1 MCNLRSANML
11 TVILTSAFFAKVLTE
26 PQNLCTDPQSCE
38 GSSADD
44 QSLLQIH
51 SPRTWLQKDPAA
63 VQSYAKCSLDS
74 SDCSLDSM
82 KGKPTL
88 VYPGGET
95 KCFNGDAYAFAVV
108 PGDADK
114 LAFFFEGG
122 GACWAGY
129 GGMAILQCTSGM
141 ADGIR
146 TTGLGVGIQN
156 SSKAS
161 NPFKSF
167 TIIEPIYCSGD
178 AFIGN
183 TTLPDG
189 ETTYEQRGFSNALAA
204 MDWAKN
210 NFKEEL
216 TSLAIMGFSAGT
228 LGTMAWA
235 GELLGSFQHQKAVVI
250 MDSYAG
256 VFPPGTISRTMKT
269 WGACGVGFQSAYLK
283 SKCGAGE
290 DVTIQGM
297 VEEAMQKFPD
307 VAFSSIQSK
316 VDAAQIWFYQGM
328 AQSWGMT
335 TEMGITGEQ
344 FYEKTNAV
352 YEHFVETNP
361 NYVSYY
367 VDGDRHTFLD
377 FEGFYTASTAG
388 PDAGAPAGQPP
399 LSQWVSDLLALKP
412 QTTSQ
417 CNGSPKSNNAESLD
431 YCDEALESEAR

>member
-1 MCNLRSANML
+1 ML

-129 GGMAILQCTSGM
+129 GGMAILQCTSSM
-141 ADGIR
+141 ADGIA
-146 TTGLGVGIQN
+146 TTGLGMGIQN
-156 SSKAS
+156 FSEAS

-178 AFIGN
+178 AFVGN

-189 ETTYEQRGFSNALAA
+189 ETIYEQRGFSNAVATV
-204 MDWAKN
+204 DWAKKN
-210 NFKEEL
+210 VKSEL
-216 TSLAIMGFSAGT
+216 TSMAIMGFSAGT

-269 WGACGVGFQSAYLK
+269 WGACDVAFENEYLK

-290 DVTIQGM
+290 DVNIQGM
-297 VEEAMQKFPD
+297 VGEAMQKFPD
-307 VAFSSIQSK
+307 VAFGSIQSK
-316 VDAAQIWFYQGM
+316 VDSAQIWFYQGM

-335 TEMGITGEQ
+335 AEMGITGEQ
-344 FYEKTNAV
+344 FYEKTNAI
-352 YEHFVETNP
+352 YGEYAKTNS
-361 NYVSYY
+361 NYISYF

-377 FEGFYTASTAG
+377 FTGFYTASTAG
-388 PDAGAPAGQPP
+388 ADSDAPAGTPP
-399 LSQWVSDLLALKP
+399 LSQWVADLLGLSEME
-412 QTTSQ
+412 SQ
-417 CNGSPKSNNAESLD
+417 CNGGAKANNAESLD
-431 YCDEALESEAR
+431 YCDEALAANALELSAE